1 MNPTS
6 ISTMPSAHGTYKAV
20 EPVRPAAPTEQPPG
34 GNVEN
39 RRPSHESP
47 QPSVPPRASGT
58 TDTMG
63 RIINVYA

>member
-6 ISTMPSAHGTYKAV
+6 ISTMPSAHGAYKAV
-20 EPVRPAAPTEQPPG
+20 EPVRHAAPMEQPG
-34 GNVEN
+34 GNVES
-39 RRPSHESP
+39 RRPPEP
-47 QPSVPPRASGT
+47 RPTEPPRASGT